1 MSTSPIA
8 NLILEQSVQVAKQ
21 AVTKETLTP
30 DEEFALLVVAG
41 VPMRTIRNGH
51 KLRLQT
57 NPCAL
62 ARIDGKWKVI
72 QQG

>member
-1 MSTSPIA
+1 MSTTPTA
-8 NLILEQSVQVAKQ
+8 NLFLEQSLQIARQ

-41 VPMRTIRNGH
+41 VPMRAIRDGH

-57 NPCAL
+57 APCAL

-72 QQG
+72 QQD